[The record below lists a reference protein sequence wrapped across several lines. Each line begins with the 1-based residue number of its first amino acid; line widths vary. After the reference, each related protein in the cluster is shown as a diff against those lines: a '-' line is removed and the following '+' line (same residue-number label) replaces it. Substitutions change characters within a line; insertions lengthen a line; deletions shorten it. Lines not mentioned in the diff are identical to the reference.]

1 MTELM
6 AGLMIGGALFLAV
19 YFVAGRR
26 RRRRIEELTIYLE
39 NVNVSGEGTI
49 LQRKEDEFSLLE
61 DEIYKTVTTLYR
73 TRETAL
79 AAKENYAE
87 NLANIAHQLKTPITA
102 ASVSLQ
108 LLQEQAEDPAGQHD
122 TYYHDAA
129 KRRTTQHD
137 ATQNTA
143 VQYNVVQHNAM
154 PHSATQHTA
163 VQHCEN
169 IRRQLERLNTL
180 EEALLQ
186 LSRIDSGTLKLHYA
200 QVDIFTALTIA
211 SDMLCGL
218 AAEKKVTVA
227 IPEGEC
233 AMIRG
238 DKDWTMEA
246 FCNLMKNCV
255 EHTPEGGTV
264 FCEYSQNPLYTE
276 VRIWDNGNGFA
287 EEDLPYLFQRFY
299 RGKNASGTGIG
310 IGLALS
316 KAIVELQ
323 NGTITA
329 RNLHGGGACFEIR
342 FYSH

>member
-1 MTELM
+1 MTGM
-6 AGLMIGGALFLAV
+6 VTGLMIEGVLFLTV
-19 YFVAGRR
+19 YFVGKRR
-26 RRRRIEELTIYLE
+26 RRKRLEELTGYLE
-39 NVNVSGEGTI
+39 SVNLSGEGTI
-49 LQRKEDEFSLLE
+49 MQRKEDEFSLLE

-79 AAKENYAE
+79 AAKKNYAE
-87 NLANIAHQLKTPITA
+87 NLENIAHQLKTPITA

-108 LLQEQAEDPAGQHD
+108 LLRERAERPE
-122 TYYHDAA
+122 
-129 KRRTTQHD
+129 
-137 ATQNTA
+137 N
-143 VQYNVVQHNAM
+143 N
-154 PHSATQHTA
+154 A
-163 VQHCEN
+163 VQHSVTQSGTIRHNPMPYYEN

-186 LSRIDSGTLKLHYA
+186 LSRIDSGTLKLQRV
-200 QVDIFTALTIA
+200 QVDVFTVLTLA
-211 SDMLCGL
+211 SDMLCEL
-218 AAEKKVTVA
+218 AAQKRITVA
-227 IPEGEC
+227 VPEGEC

-238 DKDWTMEA
+238 DMDWTLEA
-246 FCNLMKNCV
+246 FCNLMKNCM

-264 FCEYSQNPLYTE
+264 SCEYSQNPLYTE
-276 VRIWDNGNGFA
+276 VRIWDNGEGFA

>member
-1 MTELM
+1 MTGM
-6 AGLMIGGALFLAV
+6 VTGLMIEGALFLTV
-19 YFVAGRR
+19 YFVAKRR
-26 RRRRIEELTIYLE
+26 RRKRLEELTVYLE
-39 NVNVSGEGTI
+39 SVNLSGEGTI

-79 AAKENYAE
+79 AAKKNYAE
-87 NLANIAHQLKTPITA
+87 NLENIAHQLKTPITA

-108 LLQEQAEDPAGQHD
+108 LLQEQAE
-122 TYYHDAA
+122 
-129 KRRTTQHD
+129 R
-137 ATQNTA
+137 
-143 VQYNVVQHNAM
+143 
-154 PHSATQHTA
+154 S
-163 VQHCEN
+163 HCEN

-186 LSRIDSGTLKLHYA
+186 LSRIDSGTLKLQRV
-200 QVDIFTALTIA
+200 QVDVFTVLTLA
-211 SDMLCGL
+211 SDMLCEL
-218 AAEKKVTVA
+218 AAQKRITVA
-227 IPEGEC
+227 VPEGEC

-238 DKDWTMEA
+238 DMDWTLEA
-246 FCNLMKNCV
+246 FCNLMKNCM

-264 FCEYSQNPLYTE
+264 SCEYSQNPLYTE
-276 VRIWDNGNGFA
+276 VRIWDNGEGFA

>member
-1 MTELM
+1 MTGM
-6 AGLMIGGALFLAV
+6 AMSLMIEGALFLTV
-19 YFVAGRR
+19 CFAGKRR
-26 RRRRIEELTIYLE
+26 RRKRLQELTVYLE
-39 NVNVSGEGTI
+39 NVNVSGEGSI

-79 AAKENYAE
+79 AAKKNYAE
-87 NLANIAHQLKTPITA
+87 NLENIAHQLKTPITA

-108 LLQEQAEDPAGQHD
+108 LLQEQGE
-122 TYYHDAA
+122 
-129 KRRTTQHD
+129 
-137 ATQNTA
+137 N
-143 VQYNVVQHNAM
+143 
-154 PHSATQHTA
+154 S
-163 VQHCEN
+163 HCEN
-169 IRRQLERLNTL
+169 IRRQLGRLNTL
-180 EEALLQ
+180 EETLLQ
-186 LSRIDSGTLKLHYA
+186 LSRIDSGTLKLQRT
-200 QVDIFTALTIA
+200 QVDIFTVLTLA
-211 SDMLCGL
+211 SDMLCEL
-218 AAEKKVTVA
+218 AAQKRITVV
-227 IPEGEC
+227 IPEGEG

-238 DKDWTMEA
+238 DMDWTTEA
-246 FCNLMKNCV
+246 FGNLMKNCM

-276 VRIWDNGNGFA
+276 VRIWDNGEGFA

-299 RGKNASGTGIG
+299 RGKNAAGSGVG

-329 RNLHGGGACFEIR
+329 RNLHEGGACFEIR

>member
-1 MTELM
+1 MTGM
-6 AGLMIGGALFLAV
+6 VTGLMIEGALFLTV
-19 YFVAGRR
+19 YFVGKRR
-26 RRRRIEELTIYLE
+26 RRKRLEELTVYLE
-39 NVNVSGEGTI
+39 SVNLSGEGTI

-79 AAKENYAE
+79 EAKKNYAE
-87 NLANIAHQLKTPITA
+87 NLENIAHQLKTPITA

-108 LLQEQAEDPAGQHD
+108 LLQEQAERP
-122 TYYHDAA
+122 
-129 KRRTTQHD
+129 
-137 ATQNTA
+137 
-143 VQYNVVQHNAM
+143 
-154 PHSATQHTA
+154 
-163 VQHCEN
+163 HCEN
-169 IRRQLERLNTL
+169 IRRQLERLNIL

-186 LSRIDSGTLKLHYA
+186 LSRIDSGTLKLQRV
-200 QVDIFTALTIA
+200 QVDVFTVLTLA
-211 SDMLCGL
+211 SDMLCEL
-218 AAEKKVTVA
+218 AAQKRITVA
-227 IPEGEC
+227 VPEGEC

-238 DKDWTMEA
+238 DMDWTLEA
-246 FCNLMKNCV
+246 FCNLMKNCM

-264 FCEYSQNPLYTE
+264 SCEYSQNPLYTE
-276 VRIWDNGNGFA
+276 VRIWDNGEGFA